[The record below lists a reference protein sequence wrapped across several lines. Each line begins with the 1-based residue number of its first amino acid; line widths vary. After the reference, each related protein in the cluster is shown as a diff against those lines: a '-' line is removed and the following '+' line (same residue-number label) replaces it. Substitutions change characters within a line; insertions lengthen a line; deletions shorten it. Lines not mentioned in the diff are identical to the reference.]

1 VARGFSF
8 GALPITAAASSC
20 REVHAAPHRQHLKYQ
35 RRHSGTGFGTRRALT
50 LGKGHHGQQNQQR
63 NRTMN
68 QALWVAKTGLD
79 AQQTRMSVVSNNLAN
94 SNTTGFKRD
103 RASFEDLLYQQVRQ
117 PGGASSAQTQLPTGL
132 QLGTGVRVVATS
144 KHFEQ
149 GSQQQ
154 TGRAMDVMV
163 NGRGFFEVMMPDGT
177 SAYTRDGSFQVN
189 AQGEMVTNSGYPVQP
204 GIQIPEG
211 AQSMTIGTDGTI
223 SVQMAGEAASVE
235 IGSLTL
241 TDFINPAGLQSKG
254 ENLYL
259 ETTASGPAQ
268 NGTPGLNGLGSVV
281 QGALEGSN
289 VNVVEE
295 LVSMIETQ
303 RAYEMNAKAISTTDS
318 MLGYLNNNV

>member
-1 VARGFSF
+1 
-8 GALPITAAASSC
+8 
-20 REVHAAPHRQHLKYQ
+20 
-35 RRHSGTGFGTRRALT
+35 
-50 LGKGHHGQQNQQR
+50 
-63 NRTMN
+63 MN

-94 SNTTGFKRD
+94 TNTTGFKRD

-117 PGGASSAQTQLPTGL
+117 PGGSSSAQTQLPTGL

-144 KHFEQ
+144 KNFQQ
-149 GSQQQ
+149 GGQQQ

-163 NGRGFFEVMMPDGT
+163 NGRGFFEVMLPDGS
-177 SAYTRDGSFQVN
+177 SAYTRDGSFQMSP
-189 AQGEMVTNSGYPVQP
+189 QGELVTNSGYPVQP

-211 AQSMTIGTDGTI
+211 AQSLTIGADGTV
-223 SVQMAGEAASVE
+223 SVKMAGDAASVE

-241 TDFINPAGLQSKG
+241 TDFINPAGLQAKG

-268 NGTPGLNGLGSVV
+268 NGTPGLNGLGSIV

-295 LVSMIETQ
+295 LVAMIETQ

>member
-1 VARGFSF
+1 
-8 GALPITAAASSC
+8 
-20 REVHAAPHRQHLKYQ
+20 
-35 RRHSGTGFGTRRALT
+35 
-50 LGKGHHGQQNQQR
+50 
-63 NRTMN
+63 MN

-79 AQQTRMSVVSNNLAN
+79 AQQTRMSVISNNLAN
-94 SNTTGFKRD
+94 TNTTGFKQD

-117 PGGASSAQTQLPTGL
+117 PGGSSSAQTQLPTGL

-144 KHFEQ
+144 KNFMQ

-154 TGRAMDVMV
+154 TGRALDVMV
-163 NGRGFFEVMMPDGT
+163 NGRGFFEVMLPDGS
-177 SAYTRDGSFQVN
+177 SAYTRNGSFQMSP
-189 AQGEMVTNSGYPVQP
+189 QGELVTSSGYPVQP

-211 AQSMTIGTDGTI
+211 AQSLTIGADGTV
-223 SVQMAGEAASVE
+223 SVKMAGDAASVE

-241 TDFINPAGLQSKG
+241 TDFINPAGLQARG
-254 ENLYL
+254 ENMYV

-268 NGTPGLNGLGSVV
+268 SGTPGLNGLGLLV
-281 QGALEGSN
+281 QGSLEGSN

-318 MLGYLNNNV
+318 MLGYLNNTV

>member
-1 VARGFSF
+1 
-8 GALPITAAASSC
+8 
-20 REVHAAPHRQHLKYQ
+20 
-35 RRHSGTGFGTRRALT
+35 
-50 LGKGHHGQQNQQR
+50 
-63 NRTMN
+63 MN

-94 SNTTGFKRD
+94 TNTTGFKQD

-117 PGGASSAQTQLPTGL
+117 PGGSSSAQTQLPTGL

-144 KHFEQ
+144 KNFQQ
-149 GSQQQ
+149 GGQQQ
-154 TGRAMDVMV
+154 TGRALDVMV
-163 NGRGFFEVMMPDGT
+163 NGRGFFEVMLPDGS
-177 SAYTRDGSFQVN
+177 SAYTRDGSFQMSP
-189 AQGEMVTNSGYPVQP
+189 QGELVTNSGYPVQP

-211 AQSMTIGTDGTI
+211 AQSLTIGADGTV
-223 SVQMAGEAASVE
+223 SVKMAGDAASVE

-241 TDFINPAGLQSKG
+241 TDFINPAGLQAKG

-268 NGTPGLNGLGSVV
+268 NGTPGLNGLGGIV

-295 LVSMIETQ
+295 LVAMIETQ

>member
-1 VARGFSF
+1 
-8 GALPITAAASSC
+8 
-20 REVHAAPHRQHLKYQ
+20 
-35 RRHSGTGFGTRRALT
+35 
-50 LGKGHHGQQNQQR
+50 
-63 NRTMN
+63 MN

-94 SNTTGFKRD
+94 TNTTGFKRD

-117 PGGASSAQTQLPTGL
+117 PGGSTSQQTQLPTGL

-144 KHFEQ
+144 KDFQQ
-149 GSQQQ
+149 GNPQQ
-154 TGRAMDVMV
+154 TGRSLDVMV
-163 NGRGFFEVMMPDGT
+163 NGRGFLEVLLPDGS
-177 SAYTRDGSFQVN
+177 SAYTRDGSLQIN
-189 AQGEMVTNSGYPVQP
+189 AQGELVTNSGYPVQP

-211 AQSMTIGTDGTI
+211 AQSMTIGNDGTI
-223 SVQMAGEAASVE
+223 TVTMAGEGQAQE
-235 IGSLTL
+235 IGALTL
-241 TDFINPAGLQSKG
+241 TDFVNPSVLQAKG
-254 ENLYL
+254 ENLYQ

-281 QGALEGSN
+281 QGSLEGSN

-318 MLGYLNNNV
+318 MLGYLNSQT

>member
-1 VARGFSF
+1 
-8 GALPITAAASSC
+8 
-20 REVHAAPHRQHLKYQ
+20 
-35 RRHSGTGFGTRRALT
+35 
-50 LGKGHHGQQNQQR
+50 
-63 NRTMN
+63 MN

-79 AQQTRMSVVSNNLAN
+79 AQQTRMSVISNNLAN
-94 SNTTGFKRD
+94 TNTTGFKQD
-103 RASFEDLLYQQVRQ
+103 RASFEDLLYQQERQ
-117 PGGASSAQTQLPTGL
+117 PGGSSSAQTQLPTGL
-132 QLGTGVRVVATS
+132 QLGTGVRVVATAKNFS
-144 KHFEQ
+144 Q
-149 GSQQQ
+149 GGQQQ
-154 TGRAMDVMV
+154 TGRALDVMV
-163 NGRGFFEVMMPDGT
+163 NGRGFFEVMMPDGS
-177 SAYTRDGSFQVN
+177 SAYTRDGTFQIN
-189 AQGEMVTNSGYPVQP
+189 AQGELVTNSGYPVQP

-211 AQSMTIGTDGTI
+211 AQSLTIGSDGTL
-223 SVQMAGEAASVE
+223 SVQMSGQAASVE

-241 TDFINPAGLQSKG
+241 TDFINPAGLQAKG
-254 ENLYL
+254 ENLFL